1 LDKCKPWPPML
12 GEMGGIGCS
21 RVAQTVTQTGCVVVW
36 WGERERGRCGYGREG
51 EEAHPSQSPPCQT
64 FSFPSWKR
72 CPSHWDLKGCGGV
85 RVCVAVSE
93 RQEALS
99 GKWWQA
105 AVQREEKSASVS
117 TPNDEIGEGRL
128 ACAKQEWH
136 VFLHCSTLHS
146 PHDGKRGRGTHVCTR
161 RWLQTAKKKFVGGQR
176 LGVARVSWKGAF
188 EAVAPPHSHTHQH
201 TSSPHNSF
209 WRLQGATSRLAQG

>member
-1 LDKCKPWPPML
+1 MWLD
-12 GEMGGIGCS
+12 
-21 RVAQTVTQTGCVVVW
+21 
-36 WGERERGRCGYGREG
+36 GREG

-72 CPSHWDLKGCGGV
+72 CPSHWDLEGCDGV

-93 RQEALS
+93 RQGALS

-136 VFLHCSTLHS
+136 VFLHCSTLIH
-146 PHDGKRGRGTHVCTR
+146 PTMVNVAEARTCVPGAGCRRPKRNSLVGNGWAWPGQVGREHPRLSRPRTPTPTNTR
-161 RWLQTAKKKFVGGQR
+161 AAHTITCIDCKVQQAGWHKARRHGGFPR
-176 LGVARVSWKGAF
+176 FA
-188 EAVAPPHSHTHQH
+188 
-201 TSSPHNSF
+201 
-209 WRLQGATSRLAQG
+209 